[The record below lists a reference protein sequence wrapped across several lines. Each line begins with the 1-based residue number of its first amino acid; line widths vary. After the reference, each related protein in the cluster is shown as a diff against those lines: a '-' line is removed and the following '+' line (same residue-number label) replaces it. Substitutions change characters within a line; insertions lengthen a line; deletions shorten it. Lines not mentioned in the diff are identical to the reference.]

1 MRILSRGV
9 VCLVLL
15 LAGLCAKAQDEA
27 NVRGKVIDAE
37 GGGPLIGA
45 QIVTQAGV
53 GAVTDR
59 DGIFNL
65 SLPEGSHELT
75 ITFLGYLPATLTA
88 AAGETDLGVI
98 ALDVSPTS
106 LDEIIISATS
116 QNYRTDFKGSN
127 YRLSPKE
134 IQHRN
139 PLNTEEM
146 LKTVPGVN
154 IVGDM
159 GLSNRPNISIRGSW
173 GRRSRKILLLEDGS
187 PAAPAPYIAPGT
199 YYNPVSDRV
208 QAIEIYKGA
217 DMLRFGPNN
226 MYGAVNYITALP
238 PQQPELRIKLVGGQ
252 QNYTTGLFS
261 YGGTWQNLGAL
272 VEAVHKKFD
281 GFTDNAAVE
290 VLNLNAKIFAKLSED
305 QSLYFKVSA
314 QFEDN
319 QASLSALTPFTFAVD
334 PKQNPF
340 DAEYFD
346 MRRYGMDIIHKW
358 LIQPKMSLT
367 SKIYASDFE
376 RDWWRQVSTVIRA
389 SDVQSYVGDDIF
401 NDRYRYLAGRSFGPE
416 DYVRVGRIIDG
427 RESTTDSQWVFTVSG
442 LQETFEAPWT
452 SGQET
457 HLLEIGA
464 KLHQESYRDRYLAA
478 NNSRWARTGN
488 PTSDMRYHLW
498 SLSGYLRNEFNIR
511 KFNVTPIVRFEHIEM
526 FRQNVLAV
534 SQDPD
539 IQGPDEHK
547 FKNRYN
553 VVMPGVTAGY
563 DIPGGEVYAS
573 VYQGFIAPSKI
584 FGFFVERNGVLTNPL
599 EGEDVNITPEL
610 SLNTELGWQ
619 GSVLDGRVEG
629 QLALFNNTVRNF
641 IAAGENELFQEP
653 GKVRIRGFEA
663 GLIASLLPAVSAH
676 NLRLSLNTTV
686 LSSEILEGALVDKD
700 MFGTIVHSTAT
711 VQEFLDKVNNN
722 RDAYKVYVSD
732 GGGGEALFEGATLT
746 EADFTDISR
755 TVVRYG
761 DGGVEG
767 ARAPY
772 VPDINLTAGLDY
784 SYRQFS
790 AGVTGTYVSDQYAE
804 FMNFNAESADGAIG
818 KLASFYSLDAYVN
831 YDFIIDGKTSL
842 NVFVNGKNITDNIYR
857 ASRLNR
863 AASGVF
869 PGGFRQFI
877 VGVNLRI

>member
-1 MRILSRGV
+1 MKELQGWI
-9 VCLVLL
+9 VCLGLL
-15 LAGLCAKAQDEA
+15 VTAFGVYAQDGL
-27 NVRGKVIDAE
+27 NVRGRVIDAA

-45 QIVTQAGV
+45 QIITQTDL

-59 DGIFNL
+59 DGIFTL
-65 SLPEGSHELT
+65 RLAPGSDEIT
-75 ITFLGYLPATLTA
+75 ITFLGYLPQTIAVSP
-88 AAGETDLGVI
+88 GQTDLGVI
-98 ALDVSPTS
+98 SLVVSPTS

-116 QNYRTDFKGSN
+116 QNFRTDFKGSN
-127 YRLSPKE
+127 FRVSPRE
-134 IQHRN
+134 ISDKN
-139 PLNTEEM
+139 PLNTEE
-146 LKTVPGVN
+146 LLRTVPGVN

-173 GRRSRKILLLEDGS
+173 GRRSRKILLMEDGS

-208 QAIEIYKGA
+208 QAIEVYKGA
-217 DMLRFGPNN
+217 DMLRYGPNN

-238 PQQPELRIKLVGGQ
+238 PQQPELRVKLVGGQ

-281 GFTDNAAVE
+281 GFTDNSAVE

-319 QASLSALTPFTFAVD
+319 QASLSALTPFTFAAD

-358 LIQPKMSLT
+358 LIKPGMSLT

-376 RDWWRQVSTVIRA
+376 RDWWRQVTTVMHA
-389 SDVQSYVGDDIF
+389 SDVQSYLGDEIF
-401 NDRYRYLAGRSFGPE
+401 NDRYGYLAGRTFGAE
-416 DYVRVGRIIDG
+416 DYVRVGKITDG
-427 RESTTDSQWVFTVSG
+427 KESTTDSQWIFTVSG
-442 LQETFEAPWT
+442 LQETFDADWST
-452 SGQET
+452 GRQT
-457 HLLEIGA
+457 HHLEIGA
-464 KLHQESYRDRYLAA
+464 KFHQESYRDRYLAA
-478 NNSRWARTGN
+478 GNSRWARTGN

-498 SLSGYLRNEFNIR
+498 SLSGYLRNEFNIN
-511 KFNVTPIVRFEHIEM
+511 KLSITPIVRFEHIEM
-526 FRQNVLAV
+526 SRQNVLAV
-534 SQDPD
+534 SQNPD
-539 IQGPDEHK
+539 IQSPEEGKLE
-547 FKNRYN
+547 NMYN
-553 VVMPGVTAGY
+553 VAMPGVTVGY

-599 EGEDVNITPEL
+599 EGENVNITPEL

-619 GSVLDGRVEG
+619 GSTLGGRVEG
-629 QLALFNNTVRNF
+629 QVAFFNNTVRNF

-663 GLIASLLPAVSAH
+663 GVMASLLPPVSAH
-676 NLRLSLNTTV
+676 NLRLSVNTTI
-686 LSSEILEGALVDKD
+686 LSSEVLEGALVDKD
-700 MFGTIVHSTAT
+700 MFGPVVHSSAT
-711 VQEFLDKVNNN
+711 TQEFIDDVNSN
-722 RDAYKVYVSD
+722 RDAYEIYVND
-732 GGGGEALFEGATLT
+732 GSGEVLFDGATLT
-746 EADFTDISR
+746 EADFENISR

-761 DGGVEG
+761 EGKVEG
-767 ARAPY
+767 AHAPY
-772 VPDINLTAGLDY
+772 VPDFNLTIGLAYD
-784 SYRQFS
+784 YRQFS
-790 AGVTGTYVSDQYAE
+790 VGITGTFVGDQYAE
-804 FMNFNAESADGAIG
+804 FMNFEAESADGAIG
-818 KLASFYSLDAYVN
+818 KLESFYTFDAYVN
-831 YDFIIDGKTSL
+831 YDFLIKGKTAL
-842 NVFVNGKNITDNIYR
+842 NVFINGKNLGDDIYR

-869 PGGFRQFI
+869 PGGFRQI
-877 VGVNLRI
+877 IMGVNIRI